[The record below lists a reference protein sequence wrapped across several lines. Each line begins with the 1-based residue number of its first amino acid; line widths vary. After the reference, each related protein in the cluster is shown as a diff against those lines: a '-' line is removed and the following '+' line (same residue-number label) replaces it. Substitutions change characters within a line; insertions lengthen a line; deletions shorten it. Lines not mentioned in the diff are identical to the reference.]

1 MTRYFMLLTCLAAML
16 THVATAQSEPEPD
29 TKSTPVAYVY
39 VSRPTHI
46 DAFAAASDGKLSLIG
61 SPITHGVSHMSVT
74 KKFLFGMD
82 DNGQDIDTFAIGS
95 NGAIEYLTAIN
106 AQSFTPDSCTEL
118 GPIQIDHSGST
129 LYNMVGPDCQDGV
142 SYQAYKIESNG
153 DLQYLKTTF
162 SGVPSDVFILTPM
175 SLLGNNKFAYQTG
188 FADDDGEGGA
198 SIVGYKRTSTGTL
211 ETFDFDQEV
220 PNPKSPDDE
229 YLFGISAPDASD
241 HLVVSL
247 QDVALDGSG
256 SIGNWLLASY
266 TADSKGNMTTKSTY
280 KNMPST
286 SFKNYIGAL
295 SVSPSDNLVAV
306 GGDGGIQVFRFDG
319 SGPITKLTGKITTNG
334 DVEGFAWD
342 KSGHL
347 YVSAANEL
355 YVYNTSSTGIKQATG
370 SPYSIPESSSIIVL
384 NN

>member
-1 MTRYFMLLTCLAAML
+1 MTRCLVLFTCLAAMP
-16 THVATAQSEPEPD
+16 TNIATAQSEPEPD
-29 TKSTPVAYVY
+29 SKSTPVAYVY

-61 SPITHGVSHMSVT
+61 SPITNGVSHMSVT
-74 KKFLFGMD
+74 KKYLFGLD

-106 AQSFTPDSCTEL
+106 AQSFTPDACTQL

-153 DLQYLKTTF
+153 NLQYLKTTY
-162 SGVPSDVFILTPM
+162 SGVPSDVFILYPIIF
-175 SLLGNNKFAYQTG
+175 LGNDKFAYQTG

-198 SIVGYKRTSTGTL
+198 SIIGYERKSTGTL
-211 ETFDFDQEV
+211 EAFAFDQEV
-220 PNPKSPDDE
+220 PNPKNPDDQ
-229 YLFGISAPDASD
+229 YLFGISVNDASD

-247 QDVALDGSG
+247 QEVALDGSG
-256 SIGNWLLASY
+256 SIGTWLLASY
-266 TADSKGNMTTKSTY
+266 TADSKGDMTTKSTY

-286 SFKNYIGAL
+286 VFEDGIGAL
-295 SVSPSDNLVAV
+295 SISPSGKLVAA
-306 GGDGGIQVFRFDG
+306 GGTGGFQVFRFDG
-319 SGPITKLTGKITTNG
+319 SGPITKLTGKISTNG

-347 YVSAANEL
+347 YVSAMNAL

-370 SPYSIPESSSIIVL
+370 SPYSIPESSSVIVL
-384 NN
+384 DK